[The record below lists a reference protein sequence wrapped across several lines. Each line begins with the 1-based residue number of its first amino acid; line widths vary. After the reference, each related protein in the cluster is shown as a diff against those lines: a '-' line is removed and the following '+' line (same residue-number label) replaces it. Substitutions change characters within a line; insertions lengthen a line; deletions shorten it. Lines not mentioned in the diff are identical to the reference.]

1 MNFYRSKLLALAAVL
16 AMAAG
21 PLAAQEYRTD
31 NGMLASRGKAA
42 ELPRTG
48 QEPPPKTLDRK
59 IRLGF
64 SPTAM
69 NTQYDIV
76 IAGAKQAIQDIGED
90 KIELVVQAP
99 SGQSGIAEQMN
110 IVETWVNQHYDAIAL
125 ATANDKAMV
134 PIYEK
139 AAQAGIPIFMFNM
152 PVALSENPYYVANVG
167 YDQYEAGRLMGL
179 YVAETYGKKPTNLV
193 IIEGL
198 PGVHNQQRL
207 AGFKAGLGDN
217 PNIKIVASQPGD
229 WVRDRAQ
236 SVMENL
242 LTAHPGGIDVVW
254 GMYDEMALG
263 ALAAIRGRGLQ
274 DKIAVLGYD
283 NTPDAY
289 EAIKRGEMAATV
301 DTASKEMGYNLV
313 MAVYDYL
320 GKGKL
325 VPKVINS
332 EIVIWDQST
341 IGKFDTSNY
350 TFVKK

>member
-1 MNFYRSKLLALAAVL
+1 
-16 AMAAG
+16 
-21 PLAAQEYRTD
+21 
-31 NGMLASRGKAA
+31 
-42 ELPRTG
+42 
-48 QEPPPKTLDRK
+48 
-59 IRLGF
+59 
-64 SPTAM
+64 
-69 NTQYDIV
+69 
-76 IAGAKQAIQDIGED
+76 
-90 KIELVVQAP
+90 
-99 SGQSGIAEQMN
+99 
-110 IVETWVNQHYDAIAL
+110 
-125 ATANDKAMV
+125 V